1 MLFITEGFPSIPFKP
16 KFSWET
22 KEYILVELNLR
33 KRNWLIIC
41 IRNSHKTTTYSYL
54 KDISTKTDSPASKYE
69 NIILSRIH

>member
-33 KRNWLIIC
+33 KRNRLIIC
-41 IRNSHKTTTYSYL
+41 IRNPHKATTYSYL
-54 KDISTKTDSPASKYE
+54 KDIGTKTDSPASKYE